1 MKHTKSSTV
10 WISMVGAALA
20 VTLLCATPSAGQD
33 TEADKEATL
42 KRIAGVAELI
52 EAAEVD
58 IGRKQWEHRLLLS
71 LVLLVG
77 ILGAV
82 SAAVQK
88 FEGRHARMSTLAMG
102 VAISAA
108 TFATNTLF
116 SDDHRAIKRN
126 LDRARYERRMGGV
139 EAKSANPSQ
148 SVVALQQTERRVQ
161 ARYAAILASLGSDSG
176 KAASLGPKTAW
187 AAAPPA
193 ARSAEC
199 ARWPAAGALCFSGI
213 GRSGWPEQA
222 RQNAL
227 SIAVEMAARH
237 VAGQA
242 AQIRGDKRAP
252 EAYREYVER
261 FARVEDIYPS
271 QELRRGRELAYV
283 AILTLNPRF
292 VDAKLL
298 AASVTEPRPIT
309 SGDFVLIRGAG
320 GEPWLRI
327 EGQSVL
333 ADRSSDG
340 ASTWVFGK
348 RGGARG
354 PLQSGDQVV
363 LRGIWGDPYV
373 TVEPDGRLVAFR
385 GPSEAT
391 VFRLD
396 KRAGSGGD
404 LLREGDAFAL
414 VEPKTGR
421 VVRADRPTVALG
433 PPADT
438 GGIRLASVLVPRL
451 GGKQ

>member
-10 WISMVGAALA
+10 RTSIAGAALA
-20 VTLLCATPSAGQD
+20 VTLLCAAPSSGQD

-52 EAAEVD
+52 EAAEAD

-77 ILGAV
+77 LLGAV

-88 FEGRHARMSTLAMG
+88 FEGRRARMCTLAMG

-108 TFATNTLF
+108 TFSTNTLF
-116 SDDHRAIKRN
+116 SNDHRALKRN
-126 LDRARYERRMGGV
+126 LDRARYEQKMGGV

-148 SVVALQQTERRVQ
+148 SVVALQQTERQVQ

-176 KAASLGPKTAW
+176 KTASLGPAPAW
-187 AAAPPA
+187 AAAPP

-227 SIAVEMAARH
+227 SIAVDMAARH
-237 VAGQA
+237 VAEQA
-242 AQIRGDKRAP
+242 AQIRGDKRGP

-414 VEPKTGR
+414 VEPRTGR
-421 VVRADRPTVALG
+421 VVRADRPAVALG

-438 GGIRLASVLVPRL
+438 GARFSSVLVPRL
-451 GGKQ
+451 GGKL